1 MISIKCP
8 KNVDLNVR
16 QTFITYLMRC
26 IDLNINNTDGYEPY
40 FEFQE
45 WNSIYTMKLYDI
57 RQVIKKK
64 FLETSIKRRE
74 VRMSFPTLSLKLL
87 NESRLGGL
95 VPMNVQVSRDLLAEL
110 ILCGLDISVDQFLDE
125 KTTIEMK
132 AKTCYVL
139 HKDKEVTTGV

>member
-1 MISIKCP
+1 
-8 KNVDLNVR
+8 
-16 QTFITYLMRC
+16 
-26 IDLNINNTDGYEPY
+26 
-40 FEFQE
+40 
-45 WNSIYTMKLYDI
+45 
-57 RQVIKKK
+57 
-64 FLETSIKRRE
+64 
-74 VRMSFPTLSLKLL
+74 MSFPTLSLKLL